1 MEFTLTEYINAAM
14 ALAEYDKLDD
24 GSFAGRLPKCKGVIA
39 FAKTL
44 KGCEDELRST
54 LEDWIIVGLKLGHRL
69 PEFRDV
75 ATFFSINLLFPDLN
89 SRLGIPGKR

>member
-14 ALAEYDKLDD
+14 ALAEYDKLED
-24 GSFAGRLPKCKGVIA
+24 GSFAGRIPKCKGVIA

-44 KGCEDELRST
+44 KGCENELRST

-69 PEFRDV
+69 PV
-75 ATFFSINLLFPDLN
+75 IGSINLNGRPRRESLV
-89 SRLGIPGKR
+89 SV